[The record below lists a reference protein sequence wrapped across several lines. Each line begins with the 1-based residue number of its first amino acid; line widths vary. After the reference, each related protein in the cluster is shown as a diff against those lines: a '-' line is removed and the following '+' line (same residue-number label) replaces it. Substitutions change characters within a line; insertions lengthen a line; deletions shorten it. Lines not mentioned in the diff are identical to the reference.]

1 MFKQVNS
8 LLLIKS
14 YFVFNFLL
22 LLFWLKKILNFW
34 QFAKINTREKFSNEP
49 SAKINTRKMQFFFE
63 KKITAKISTSGN
75 WYREGISQYM
85 TANQI
90 RYREDM

>member
-34 QFAKINTREKFSNEP
+34 QFAKINTREKSSNEP

-63 KKITAKISTSGN
+63 KKLPRKLVPVEIGTVKVFHNI
-75 WYREGISQYM
+75 WQ
-85 TANQI
+85 QI
-90 RYREDM
+90 K